1 MEVLKINKQVGLVH
15 GNEFC
20 RSEKYL
26 HKKIIKHAELVW
38 QRLEVSVR
46 NVNKHSRFKAPSG
59 VITEWRSER
68 LGIRSRTK
76 SSQFIRSRRFEF
88 DGIYENVIPSE
99 NGTRRDEAALTVVV
113 SGDKCRS
120 TALRCNSRRR
130 SIASK

>member
-59 VITEWRSER
+59 VIMERRSER

-76 SSQFIRSRRFEF
+76 SSQFIRSRRFKF
-88 DGIYENVIPSE
+88 DENVIPSE
-99 NGTRRDEAALTVVV
+99 NGTRRDEVALTAVV
-113 SGDKCRS
+113 SGDKCRF
-120 TALRCNSRRR
+120 TASRCNSRRR
-130 SIASK
+130 STASE